1 MSNEPSATILVV
13 DDDEDIVKLLEEII
27 PSIGD
32 YRVLTALSGSKAIS
46 IIDSDHPDLVLLDIM
61 MAGMDGTEVCR
72 HIRSNENTSDIL
84 VIALTS
90 IRKAEERF
98 GDIMDSGV
106 DDYMEKPFDFA
117 ELKNVIQWHL
127 NNH

>member
-46 IIDSDHPDLVLLDIM
+46 IKLKTGGASRPLSRRC
-61 MAGMDGTEVCR
+61 AGRMSVR
-72 HIRSNENTSDIL
+72 YQRSRWNDA
-84 VIALTS
+84 AL
-90 IRKAEERF
+90 
-98 GDIMDSGV
+98 
-106 DDYMEKPFDFA
+106 
-117 ELKNVIQWHL
+117 
-127 NNH
+127 